1 MIDIKRKTF
10 YIYIKA
16 GMLFPPLLL
25 FIVHAA
31 TGLRELKQAP
41 PCVSSFSGADFRPD
55 EEEDAGNPW
64 WLSKDDDKVWA
75 ENRPIKPARVSTPA
89 AQKKHRNG
97 GG

>member
-16 GMLFPPLLL
+16 GMLFPPLFSFAVL
-25 FIVHAA
+25 FAKRP
-31 TGLRELKQAP
+31 REAKP
-41 PCVSSFSGADFRPD
+41 VSRLCGSFSGADFRTD
-55 EEEDAGNPW
+55 AEEDVGNPW

-89 AQKKHRNG
+89 A
-97 GG
+97 